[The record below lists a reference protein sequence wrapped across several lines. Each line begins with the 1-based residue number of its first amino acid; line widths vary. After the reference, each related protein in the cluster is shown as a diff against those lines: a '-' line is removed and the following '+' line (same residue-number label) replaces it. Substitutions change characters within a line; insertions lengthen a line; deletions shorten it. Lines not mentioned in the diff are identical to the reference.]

1 MPFVS
6 FALVRSL
13 WTKPSN
19 GGSHAPMETGD
30 NKAQPTINDVAAR
43 AGVSKKT
50 VSRVING
57 SPFIADKTRQRIEVA
72 IEELGFVPN
81 PQARALALRRNF
93 LIALLHDNPNAQ
105 TVLNFQNGVLSAIR
119 NSDFALVV
127 RPVERDSDQIMAD
140 IQTFLERQRP
150 WGAMLLPPISE
161 RDDIAELCERL
172 GVRYVRVGSAILD
185 VPQRCVASNDQ
196 QVVEQAVKQLIA
208 MGHRKIGFVR
218 GPRGFRSAH
227 EREAGFLAA
236 LDAAKID
243 LPKKYRAE
251 GNYRYDAGIAAGEK
265 LLNQKDRPTAIFCS
279 NDEMAAGVLNVAHK
293 LQIEI
298 PASLSIVGF
307 DDSPTAL
314 HMWPPLSTVRWPI
327 YDMGVLA
334 ARKLLPEFLDVD
346 GSTLPTTLESSFIA
360 RDSTAKPG

>member
-1 MPFVS
+1 ME
-6 FALVRSL
+6 
-13 WTKPSN
+13 N
-19 GGSHAPMETGD
+19 GDS
-30 NKAQPTINDVAAR
+30 KAQPTINDVAAR

-57 SPFIADKTRQRIEVA
+57 SPLLADATRKRIEAA

-105 TVLNFQNGVLSAIR
+105 TVLNFQNGVLSAIQ

-127 RPVERDSDQIMAD
+127 RPVERNSDQIMSD

-161 RDDIAELCERL
+161 RDDIAQLCERL

-185 VPQRCVASNDQ
+185 LPDRCVASNDQ

-208 MGHRKIGFVR
+208 MGHKKIGFVR

-227 EREAGFLAA
+227 EREAGFTAA
-236 LDAAKID
+236 LDAAKIN
-243 LPKKYRAE
+243 LPKKYRTE
-251 GNYRYDAGIAAGEK
+251 GNYRYDTGVAAGEK
-265 LLNQKDRPTAIFCS
+265 LLNLTDRPTAIFCS
-279 NDEMAAGVLNVAHK
+279 NDEMAAGVLNVAHRMK
-293 LQIEI
+293 IDVPSE
-298 PASLSIVGF
+298 LSVIGF
-307 DDSPTAL
+307 DDSPTAR

-327 YDMGVLA
+327 FEMGVLA
-334 ARKLLPEFLDVD
+334 AKKLLPEFLKNTD
-346 GSTLPTTLESSFIA
+346 GPLPTTLESTFVA
-360 RDSTAKPG
+360 RESTAKPQR

>member
-1 MPFVS
+1 
-6 FALVRSL
+6 
-13 WTKPSN
+13 
-19 GGSHAPMETGD
+19 METGD

-105 TVLNFQNGVLSAIR
+105 TVLNFQNGVLSAIK

-161 RDDIAELCERL
+161 RDDIAELCGRL

-227 EREAGFLAA
+227 EREAGFMAA

-243 LPKKYRAE
+243 LPKKFRAE

-298 PASLSIVGF
+298 PAALSIVGF
-307 DDSPTAL
+307 DDSPTAR

-346 GSTLPTTLESSFIA
+346 SATLPTTLESSFIA